1 MQSLKKFKNSVR
13 LDGKNYYCSA
23 YLATMKKS
31 YNSLD
36 FVKIGSRVYYYKNY
50 RFKHLS
56 LLVYI

>member
-13 LDGKNYYCSA
+13 LGGKNYYCSA

-36 FVKIGSRVYYYKNY
+36 FVKIGSRVFYNVDIKQ
-50 RFKHLS
+50 
-56 LLVYI
+56 